1 MKNWIRFDRAWSR
14 LLLSGVVTVFLCI
27 HAAAAHAYGATQ
39 CAASR
44 FGSNLGCT
52 ANDVQLNSITVTG
65 TPPASCVGGS
75 TIPLDLNVTVNFGSA
90 TRYDVGVFLSN
101 NGKNPWRTTADSC
114 SVAVLPTTSPFWGSA
129 ASGGDGDLCG
139 DGGNNLTGGFVMPG
153 VVVPC
158 TTDGAGSFS
167 LNIPYVISWD
177 QQSSHY
183 CGNNTYP
190 VPGTTSKCNSGTVT
204 FPPGMTIVVLPTVAI
219 TDSVTTVRSGDTLT
233 YTVVITN
240 TTGSPL
246 NGAVFTDPAVAD
258 LSVSNVACAAAGGAT
273 CPASPTVASM
283 QGAGIALPSMP
294 ANSSLTFTVLSTYT
308 GTPASQT
315 TLTNTANVTLNGF
328 TTSASDTDTVVPF
341 ACAPPSNTPAGLSL
355 TCVCDTFGRASLN
368 PSTIFGANWVVST
381 SDTTGILPSIVN
393 PGYLR
398 LTNNT
403 GNNAKAAT
411 VPGIFP
417 AAGNYISVEFQQYA
431 YNGSGADG
439 VAVTL
444 SDYAVPAVP
453 GAFGGSL
460 GYAQRTGVVGFA
472 GGWLGVA
479 LDEYGNYQNPTE
491 GRVGGPGFRVDSV
504 GARGSG
510 SGMNGYNWLGG
521 TGTLAPQIDNRTS
534 TTPSLGY
541 YYQVIVDARN
551 EPTSTAVAVNR
562 DTGAGY
568 ASLINIPN
576 VYAAATS
583 QGFTQAPVPTNWQI
597 SFTGSTGGATN
608 IHEIS
613 GLRVCASTIW
623 PPTGGTASGFSAID
637 EAYPTAGSGIPAYQ
651 NFQTGHIFMKLPGAS
666 NTFRLWVAALT
677 ATGIS
682 SGYSAVSPKYVRVNL
697 VDNSDNACGP
707 DSARTC
713 NAACTNKTAVETGG
727 ARTVTFATGGP
738 GASLSPSFTLNSSW
752 KNLVA
757 VMKECTTS
765 ACTAFTAT
773 APACSVDSFSVR
785 PTGVSSVVSSNATN
799 AGTTGTPVFKA
810 GSDNFSLTATT
821 IGIAGYPAGY
831 TGNLKVDNAT
841 LQVIAPATVAGAVA
855 STLAPARFPAAVSGT
870 PSSTATGDFTYSEVG
885 AFRLPGYDPATNT
898 ASPRGVL
905 DGVATASE
913 CTVPGLTPAQC
924 DVLRAA
930 TWTGVDSISSKGD
943 CILDSYRNTRD
954 TSGTFATNTNYGK
967 FGCSFGLTTTTAG
980 FGRFVPDHLTLISA
994 QTKQR
999 SDIAAAYAMT
1009 RETTG
1014 SIAVG
1019 TAQLIVADPTD
1030 FSVGDTAVVFGA
1042 GVGGRDLI
1050 ATITA
1055 AVGNVL
1061 TLATSASVGVTD
1073 VPVFERLGFTYMDE
1087 PLQLAL
1093 SLEARNAAGGKTLN
1107 YDSAIGLAKLD
1118 NSSLTGTANN
1128 SWALSGVV
1136 NNLYGVANCRALF
1149 SGVTTTYSPVGCP
1162 PASAPAAPYAAS
1174 AARVSPSNPSAVTWT
1189 AGATSLTT
1197 NVTLKRASVPDGAF
1211 DFTNGTFALGIWPRD
1226 GDGVT
1231 LLSVNDG
1238 TSLLNAAKSLDTDA
1252 SAGADVVAVGV
1263 ADMRFGRLWMGN
1275 AYGSEKGIPP
1285 IPYEMQYYNG
1295 RTYVKNTL
1303 DSSTILTTANFGLGN
1318 YQGSVTS
1325 ANLPVTAV
1333 ALGPFGAGSGSVTL
1347 AAPNAAGSVDIVA
1360 RLDSPLNMCPTSW
1373 TPSYPAGTPLVAA
1386 YLRSKWC
1393 GTSYAKDPVAR
1404 ATFGIFGDSLKKGPI
1419 YLREN

>member
-1 MKNWIRFDRAWSR
+1 MTPLFAVSSSWVACCRFLLFAAMLLLAVGAHAATVTAYPTNCQSVEMGGQDWSNPGDAVSSDNQRAQSQSDGAATDYLQCTGYGFAIPAGATVNGITVNVQRRSSSTSNGGSHDSAMRLVKGGVVGATDRATATIYTTSDVTESHGGAADLWGDSWAIADVNNANFGAAFR
-14 LLLSGVVTVFLCI
+14 AIKPSSGGSSHTISVDYISITIDYTPLAPPAVTSMNRASADPTAPATSVSWTVVFSMSVTGVDASDFALAPVGVTGASITSVSGSGTTWTV
-27 HAAAAHAYGATQ
+27 
-39 CAASR
+39 
-44 FGSNLGCT
+44 T
-52 ANDVQLNSITVTG
+52 ANTGSGGGTLGLDLIDNDSIVSG
-65 TPPASCVGGS
+65 STPLGGS
-75 TIPLDLNVTVNFGSA
+75 
-90 TRYDVGVFLSN
+90 
-101 NGKNPWRTTADSC
+101 
-114 SVAVLPTTSPFWGSA
+114 
-129 ASGGDGDLCG
+129 
-139 DGGNNLTGGFVMPG
+139 
-153 VVVPC
+153 
-158 TTDGAGSFS
+158 GAG
-167 LNIPYVISWD
+167 N
-177 QQSSHY
+177 
-183 CGNNTYP
+183 
-190 VPGTTSKCNSGTVT
+190 
-204 FPPGMTIVVLPTVAI
+204 
-219 TDSVTTVRSGDTLT
+219 GDFTGQV
-233 YTVVITN
+233 YTV
-240 TTGSPL
+240 
-246 NGAVFTDPAVAD
+246 
-258 LSVSNVACAAAGGAT
+258 
-273 CPASPTVASM
+273 
-283 QGAGIALPSMP
+283 
-294 ANSSLTFTVLSTYT
+294 
-308 GTPASQT
+308 
-315 TLTNTANVTLNGF
+315 
-328 TTSASDTDTVVPF
+328 VVPF
-341 ACAPPSNTPAGLSL
+341 ACTPPANTPAGLSL

-439 VAVTL
+439 IAVTL

-491 GRVGGPGFRVDSV
+491 GRLGGPGFIRDSV

-510 SGMNGYNWLGG
+510 SGMAGYNWLGG
-521 TGTLAPQIDNRTS
+521 TGTLAPQIDNNAS
-534 TTPSLGY
+534 ATPSLGY

-551 EPTSTAVAVNR
+551 EPASTAVAVNR

-568 ASLINIPN
+568 APLINIPN
-576 VYAAATS
+576 VYTAATS

-613 GLRVCASTIW
+613 GLRICAQTVW

-651 NFQTGHIFMKLPGAS
+651 NFQTGHIFMKLPGAA

-682 SGYSAVSPKYVRVNL
+682 SGYSAVSAKYVRVNL

-713 NAACTNKTAVETGG
+713 NAACTNKTPVETGG
-727 ARTVTFATGGP
+727 AQTVTFAMGGP

-765 ACTAFTAT
+765 ACAAFTAT

-799 AGTTGTPVFKA
+799 AGTTGTPIFKA

-855 STLAPARFPAAVSGT
+855 STLVPARFPAAVSGT

-898 ASPRGVL
+898 ASPRGVF

-913 CTVPGLTPAQC
+913 CTAPGLTPAQC

-954 TSGTFATNTNYGK
+954 TSGTFSTNTSYGK

-999 SDIAAAYAMT
+999 SDIAAAYATT
-1009 RETTG
+1009 RGTTG

-1042 GVGGRDLI
+1042 GAGGRDLV

-1055 AVGNVL
+1055 AAGNVL
-1061 TLATSASVGVTD
+1061 TLGTSASTGVTD

-1093 SLEARNAAGGKTLN
+1093 ALEARNAAGGKTQN
-1107 YDSAIGLAKLD
+1107 YATSTGLAKLD

-1128 SWALSGVV
+1128 SWGLSGVV
-1136 NNLYGVANCRALF
+1136 NNLQGVANCRAVF
-1149 SGVTTTYSPVGCP
+1149 SGVNTSYSPAGCV
-1162 PASAPAAPYAAS
+1162 SAPPAPYAAS
-1174 AARVSPSNPSAVTWT
+1174 AARVSPSNPSVVTWT

-1211 DFTNGTFALGIWPRD
+1211 DFTNGTFALGIWPKD
-1226 GDGVT
+1226 GDGIT
-1231 LLSVNDG
+1231 FLNANDG
-1238 TSLLNAAKSLDTDA
+1238 ISLSNAAKSLDTDA
-1252 SAGADVVAVGV
+1252 VAGADVVAVGV
-1263 ADMRFGRLWMGN
+1263 ADMRFGRLWVGN

-1285 IPYEMQYYNG
+1285 IPYETQYYNG
-1295 RTYVKNTL
+1295 RAFVKNTL
-1303 DSSTILTTANFGLGN
+1303 DVSTALTAANFGLGN
-1318 YQGSVTS
+1318 YQGSVTL

-1333 ALGPFGAGSGSVTL
+1333 TLGAFSTGGGSVSL
-1347 AAPNAAGSVDIVA
+1347 SPAPYAAGSVDIVA
-1360 RLDSPLNMCPTSW
+1360 KLDSALNMCPASW
-1373 TPSYPAGTPLVAA
+1373 TPAYPGGTPFAA
-1386 YLRSKWC
+1386 SYLQGKWC
-1393 GTSYAKDPVAR
+1393 GSGYIKDPVAR

>member
-1 MKNWIRFDRAWSR
+1 MKKMWFVPHCFCW
-14 LLLSGVVTVFLCI
+14 LVLCI
-27 HAAAAHAYGATQ
+27 AAFWSGTANAATQ
-39 CAASR
+39 TMSPTTCANVAGI
-44 FGSNLGCT
+44 GSLAWGSPGNAL
-52 ANDVQLNSITVTG
+52 ANDTSYAAVSLNDLQVSNYLQCTGYGFTIPAGSTINGITVNVERMSTNSGIQDAAMRLVRAGTIQSTDRSTG
-65 TPPASCVGGS
+65 TSYPIAPAYEAHGGAGDLWGGSWTVADINNAGFGAALAAEKPGTSGGARTVSVDHLQITITYTPPAPPTVTSINRASADPTAPATSVSWTVIFSTSVTGVDASDFALAATGVTGASITSVSGSGTTWTVTANTGSGGGTLGLNLVDNDSIVAGGTPLGGS
-75 TIPLDLNVTVNFGSA
+75 GA
-90 TRYDVGVFLSN
+90 
-101 NGKNPWRTTADSC
+101 
-114 SVAVLPTTSPFWGSA
+114 
-129 ASGGDGDLCG
+129 GDG
-139 DGGNNLTGGFVMPG
+139 NFTGQV
-153 VVVPC
+153 
-158 TTDGAGSFS
+158 
-167 LNIPYVISWD
+167 
-177 QQSSHY
+177 
-183 CGNNTYP
+183 
-190 VPGTTSKCNSGTVT
+190 
-204 FPPGMTIVVLPTVAI
+204 
-219 TDSVTTVRSGDTLT
+219 
-233 YTVVITN
+233 YTVV
-240 TTGSPL
+240 
-246 NGAVFTDPAVAD
+246 
-258 LSVSNVACAAAGGAT
+258 
-273 CPASPTVASM
+273 M
-283 QGAGIALPSMP
+283 
-294 ANSSLTFTVLSTYT
+294 
-308 GTPASQT
+308 
-315 TLTNTANVTLNGF
+315 
-328 TTSASDTDTVVPF
+328 PF
-341 ACAPPSNTPAGLSL
+341 ACTQPSNTPAGLSL

-368 PSTIFGANWVVST
+368 PSTIFGANWIVSA

-403 GNNAKAAT
+403 GSNAKAAT

-439 VAVTL
+439 IAVTL
-444 SDYAVPAVP
+444 SDYSVPAVP

-491 GRVGGPGFRVDSV
+491 GRLGGPGFIVQSV

-510 SGMNGYNWLGG
+510 SGGTGYPWLGG
-521 TGTLAPQIDNRTS
+521 TASLTPLIDNRTS
-534 TTPSLGY
+534 ITPSRGH

-551 EPTSTAVAVNR
+551 AGNPTPQAFVAVNR
-562 DTGAGY
+562 DISGGGSSY
-568 ASLINIPN
+568 SPLLASFDVFNANPSQ
-576 VYAAATS
+576 AA
-583 QGFTQAPVPTNWQI
+583 VPGNWQI
-597 SFTGSTGGATN
+597 SFTGSTGGSTN

-613 GLRVCASTIW
+613 GLRICAQTVW

-637 EAYPTAGSGIPAYQ
+637 EVYPTAGSGIPAYQ
-651 NFQTGHIFMKLPGAS
+651 NFQTGHIFMKLPGAA

-682 SGYSAVSPKYVRVNL
+682 SGYSAVSAKYVRVNL

-713 NAACTNKTAVETGG
+713 NAACTNKSAVETG
-727 ARTVTFATGGP
+727 AAQTVTFAAGGP

-799 AGTTGTPVFKA
+799 AGTTGNPIFKA
-810 GSDNFSLTATT
+810 GGDNFSLAATT
-821 IGIAGYPAGY
+821 IGIAGYPSGY

-855 STLAPARFPAAVSGT
+855 STLVPARFPAAVSGT
-870 PSSTATGDFTYSEVG
+870 PSSAATGDFTYSEVG

-898 ASPRGVL
+898 ASPRGVF

-913 CTVPGLTPAQC
+913 CTTPGLTPAQC

-954 TSGTFATNTNYGK
+954 TSGTFSTNTNYGK

-999 SDIAAAYAMT
+999 SDIAAAYATT
-1009 RETTG
+1009 RVTTG

-1019 TAQLIVADPTD
+1019 TAQLIVADATD

-1042 GVGGRDLI
+1042 GAGGRDLV
-1050 ATITA
+1050 ATITGA
-1055 AVGNVL
+1055 AGNVL
-1061 TLATSASVGVTD
+1061 TLSTSASTGVTD

-1093 SLEARNAAGGKTLN
+1093 ALEARNAAGGKTLN

-1136 NNLYGVANCRALF
+1136 NNLYGVANCRAVF
-1149 SGVTTTYSPVGCP
+1149 SGVNTSYSPAGC
-1162 PASAPAAPYAAS
+1162 ASAPAAPYTAS

-1197 NVTLKRASVPDGAF
+1197 NVTLKRASLPDGAF
-1211 DFTNGTFALGIWPRD
+1211 DFANGTFALGIWPKD
-1226 GDGVT
+1226 GDGIAF
-1231 LLSVNDG
+1231 LSANDG
-1238 TSLLNAAKSLDTDA
+1238 LSLLNAAKSLDTDA
-1252 SAGADVVAVGV
+1252 VAGADVVAVGV
-1263 ADMRFGRLWMGN
+1263 ADMRFGRLWVGN

-1285 IPYEMQYYNG
+1285 IPYEIQYYNG
-1295 RTYVKNTL
+1295 RAFVKNTL
-1303 DSSTILTTANFGLGN
+1303 DVSTALTAANFGLGN
-1318 YQGSVTS
+1318 YQGSVTL

-1333 ALGPFGAGSGSVTL
+1333 TLGAFSTGGGSVSL
-1347 AAPNAAGSVDIVA
+1347 SPAPNAAGSVDIVA
-1360 RLDSPLNMCPTSW
+1360 KLGSALNMCPTSW
-1373 TPSYPAGTPLVAA
+1373 VPAYPSGTPFAA
-1386 YLRSKWC
+1386 SYLQGKWC
-1393 GTSYAKDPVAR
+1393 GSGYTKDPVAR